1 VTRLQAVI
9 GANVLLG
16 IVAVSLIATDSR
28 EEGDSSR
35 LTELTITGPLKV
47 YTLPLPSTYEQRT
60 VVPAKHPKPPI
71 AGPDLMTGKHV
82 TLSQFRGVPVFVSV
96 WNSQNVGSL
105 EQASTIGRWARS
117 HESQVA
123 YLGID
128 SGDSQRDGRAFA
140 RRYQMTFPSI
150 WDPVEKFYAWGYVPT
165 TLFFDREHKLVQKIY
180 GGVTPAQLNAAL
192 RRVTRR

>member
-1 VTRLQAVI
+1 
-9 GANVLLG
+9 
-16 IVAVSLIATDSR
+16 
-28 EEGDSSR
+28 
-35 LTELTITGPLKV
+35 
-47 YTLPLPSTYEQRT
+47 
-60 VVPAKHPKPPI
+60 
-71 AGPDLMTGKHV
+71 MTGKH
-82 TLSQFRGVPVFVSV
+82 LALLQFRGMPVFVSV

-117 HESQVA
+117 HADQVA

-165 TLFFDREHKLVQKIY
+165 TLVFDRTHELVQKID
-180 GGVTPAQLNAAL
+180 GGATTAQLNAAL
-192 RRVTRR
+192 RRVTRP

>member
-1 VTRLQAVI
+1 
-9 GANVLLG
+9 
-16 IVAVSLIATDSR
+16 
-28 EEGDSSR
+28 
-35 LTELTITGPLKV
+35 
-47 YTLPLPSTYEQRT
+47 
-60 VVPAKHPKPPI
+60 
-71 AGPDLMTGKHV
+71 MTGKHV
-82 TLSQFRGVPVFVSV
+82 TLSQFRGKPVFVSV

-165 TLFFDREHKLVQKIY
+165 TLVFDREHKLVQKTY
-180 GGVTPAQLNAAL
+180 GGATPAQLNAAL
-192 RRVTRR
+192 RRVTRP